1 MRSVG
6 GAVSGRGLDRRNPFL
21 AAPEL
26 RGWRT
31 VGGTV
36 LSAKKKAE
44 PDEEELD
51 RQLQKDPA
59 YQKLVSHP
67 SFCFRSRAAQ
77 PFANLMFSSPAGLVA
92 YRPRTPLNLVRMHQV
107 EGAAKRDAFAEDFVD
122 DGLDWPEAEYAP
134 LHPPA

>member
-1 MRSVG
+1 M
-6 GAVSGRGLDRRNPFL
+6 
-21 AAPEL
+21 
-26 RGWRT
+26 
-31 VGGTV
+31 
-36 LSAKKKAE
+36 LSAKRKVE

-59 YQKLVSHP
+59 YQKLVSRP
-67 SFCFRSRAAQ
+67 PFCFCSLASQ
-77 PFANLMFSSPAGLVA
+77 PFAAFSSPAGVVA

-134 LHPPA
+134 LHPQA